1 MTGFQP
7 SIYCLYIFLPET
19 CGLKSIL
26 PFSWPWRINTSKSL
40 YCKKQWSPM
49 FVCHR
54 CGPLLCIGY
63 FNWNFMLQKI
73 SKKKKRERREMR
85 LSKSWT
91 LKILRLLQ
99 IDGCGGKSIFSYI
112 WSGNQG
118 EGRCIYWIGLTY
130 IMGDVGLGSV
140 EPTGHLSFWEMKST
154 IYLPKIE
161 ECELL
166 CYLES
171 IHSLLWW
178 LNFCWLA
185 LL

>member
-1 MTGFQP
+1 M
-7 SIYCLYIFLPET
+7 FLSQMRAFIMHW
-19 CGLKSIL
+19 LL
-26 PFSWPWRINTSKSL
+26 QLDFSAP
-40 YCKKQWSPM
+40 
-49 FVCHR
+49 
-54 CGPLLCIGY
+54 
-63 FNWNFMLQKI
+63 
-73 SKKKKRERREMR
+73 KKKKKKKKKTKKNKKWERKWDCPRAEHWRFLDCCR
-85 LSKSWT
+85 LMDVVAKV
-91 LKILRLLQ
+91 
-99 IDGCGGKSIFSYI
+99 FSYI

>member
-1 MTGFQP
+1 MKDAPGIRNYLGRGSSNKFFTSLLYHFLFDWQHTEVSMTGFQP

-73 SKKKKRERREMR
+73 SKKKKERERKWGCPRAEHWRFLDCCRLMDVVAKVFSLTFGVATKGRE
-85 LSKSWT
+85 
-91 LKILRLLQ
+91 
-99 IDGCGGKSIFSYI
+99 DVY
-112 WSGNQG
+112 
-118 EGRCIYWIGLTY
+118 IGLGWH
-130 IMGDVGLGSV
+130 I
-140 EPTGHLSFWEMKST
+140 
-154 IYLPKIE
+154 
-161 ECELL
+161 
-166 CYLES
+166 
-171 IHSLLWW
+171 
-178 LNFCWLA
+178 
-185 LL
+185 